1 LFRTDTREQM
11 RGSGGVH
18 HYILV
23 RDGDDIER
31 FLRDLH
37 DRCWLHGLGWHLIG
51 AAGQL
56 LERSIVDRT
65 VGYGERLCFEGAPL
79 IEPPLAQDA
88 AMRVPE
94 VIEGE
99 AIDVSVVVPKLT
111 EYERH
116 RVDEAK
122 AASKATLGKAAAEI
136 RSKHDRELAEKIATK
151 SGMPIVSALRLV
163 AARHRGVLL
172 PYLELDFDHI
182 GEVTVADVLAD
193 PGQYVGE
200 TLADPLEGAAYGRAK
215 AMVMQGDDGG
225 LFIHSFAHGRGIYR
239 LRHDARSAKAAIAQ
253 APDGA
258 VVDFA
263 MAVLATSEM
272 EADELADFAATV
284 AAAAKIGVGAVKA
297 RIAKER
303 QERHKAARETATTSC
318 ADGRIIRPQPEP
330 DGELTPTVTFLDQL
344 LSADQREEP
353 PMRDASGSLV
363 EVQVQEPWSLHLLTA
378 DGTNADTDDSETI
391 GAPAEPTLAQ
401 LTPIGVQLLIER
413 YVRWV
418 ARKKDDTYFGTLPRP
433 FIDALMQ
440 LSPSTMPVARAINT
454 APLVSLSGNII
465 DGVGL
470 DRGTGLIHRI
480 DPLLRACVPATP
492 PTEEEVQD
500 AIKFLLG
507 EWLVDV
513 ALDPVGKC
521 VAIMLALTLI
531 ERPLLPERPA
541 WFVTAGQRGG
551 GKTTLVN
558 MITLAALGRRAAA
571 AAWSESPEER
581 KKALFSYLRQGVAAL
596 AWDNIARG
604 SAISCPHIEAAL
616 TASEISDRVLG
627 ASKVET
633 APAGTVHIFTG
644 NSIMPRGDMASRSMI
659 LPLKVDRPDPENR
672 SFTHTDPLAWTQ
684 AHRPQIM
691 RALYTLL
698 IAGALNRPKDQTVKS
713 RFKIWWSLVGWPV
726 EYAAGLIGLNVDCTE
741 LLRAGEAGD
750 EEASAVS
757 TALTLLHSLWG
768 PCHFMAKDVVRAM
781 TPVPKLDVFSLYP
794 KVDDAEKATA
804 DAIADALGELV
815 GKRLDRPTA
824 HSIGKLF
831 QKRLVGRPAWIG
843 DGQDVAVLKRT
854 RGHSENSYY
863 IDVSRAISQTPGDQ
877 TQYTSS
883 PLSDR
888 PEHSPLSPHSPG
900 KDGNVGNV
908 STTADADEH
917 QFWHE
922 ATV

>member
-1 LFRTDTREQM
+1 MHTQITLITKSGAHPILSKRIYLDADGSVHSDGSQCLMAEGTATRVSAATATELAEHISACGSNQAIALGALKVGCAGPVPVTAPRKLEANPGAITRSREFIDYRSGESAWALIDFDKKGMPAAVAANVDAAGGNWKALLTVAPGLARAARVSRSSTSAGLFRIDTGEQM

-23 RDGDDIER
+23 KDAGDIER
-31 FLRDLH
+31 FLQDLH

-65 VGYGERLCFEGAPL
+65 VGNGERLCFEGAPL
-79 IEPPLAQDA
+79 IDPPLAQDA

-122 AASKATLGKAAAEI
+122 AASKAALGKAAAEI

-182 GEVTVADVLAD
+182 GMVTVADVLAD
-193 PGQYVGE
+193 PGRYVGE
-200 TLADPLEGAAYGRAK
+200 TLADPLEGAHYGRAK
-215 AMVMQGDDGG
+215 AKVMQGDDGG
-225 LFIHSFAHGRGIYR
+225 LFIHSFAHGRGFYR
-239 LRHDARSAKAAIAQ
+239 LRHDAQSAKAAIAQ
-253 APDGA
+253 APTGA

-263 MAVLATSEM
+263 MAVLATSDL
-272 EADELADFAATV
+272 EADEVADFAATV

-303 QERHKAARETATTSC
+303 QEWDKAARKADAASC
-318 ADGRIIRPQPEP
+318 ADGRIIRPRPEP
-330 DGELTPTVTFLDQL
+330 DGELTPTVTFLDEL

-363 EVQVQEPWSLHLLTA
+363 EVRVQEPWSLHLLTA
-378 DGTNADTDDSETI
+378 DGTNADAKDETI

-401 LTPIGVQLLIER
+401 LTPIGLELLIER
-413 YVRWV
+413 YIHWIVH
-418 ARKKDDTYFGTLPRP
+418 KKDGTYFGALPRP

-440 LSPSTMPVARAINT
+440 LSPSAMPVARAINT

-470 DRGTGLIHRI
+470 DRGTGLVHRI
-480 DPLLRACVPATP
+480 DPLLRSCVPGTP
-492 PTEEEVQD
+492 PTEEDVQG
-500 AIKFLLG
+500 AINFLLD

-551 GKTTLVN
+551 
-558 MITLAALGRRAAA
+558 RR
-571 AAWSESPEER
+571 S
-581 KKALFSYLRQGVAAL
+581 
-596 AWDNIARG
+596 
-604 SAISCPHIEAAL
+604 
-616 TASEISDRVLG
+616 
-627 ASKVET
+627 
-633 APAGTVHIFTG
+633 
-644 NSIMPRGDMASRSMI
+644 
-659 LPLKVDRPDPENR
+659 
-672 SFTHTDPLAWTQ
+672 
-684 AHRPQIM
+684 
-691 RALYTLL
+691 
-698 IAGALNRPKDQTVKS
+698 
-713 RFKIWWSLVGWPV
+713 
-726 EYAAGLIGLNVDCTE
+726 
-741 LLRAGEAGD
+741 
-750 EEASAVS
+750 
-757 TALTLLHSLWG
+757 
-768 PCHFMAKDVVRAM
+768 
-781 TPVPKLDVFSLYP
+781 
-794 KVDDAEKATA
+794 
-804 DAIADALGELV
+804 
-815 GKRLDRPTA
+815 
-824 HSIGKLF
+824 
-831 QKRLVGRPAWIG
+831 
-843 DGQDVAVLKRT
+843 
-854 RGHSENSYY
+854 
-863 IDVSRAISQTPGDQ
+863 
-877 TQYTSS
+877 
-883 PLSDR
+883 
-888 PEHSPLSPHSPG
+888 
-900 KDGNVGNV
+900 
-908 STTADADEH
+908 
-917 QFWHE
+917 
-922 ATV
+922 